1 MNWLAFWDSPHS
13 IYVSA
18 RHKDVHYRTIAEAIA
33 ALVPSHEARVL
44 DYGSGEAL
52 HADVIA
58 AACGQLL
65 LCEGAPRVRSGF
77 AARFADNPKIR
88 ALAPDDLKQ
97 LPDHSLDLI
106 VLHSVAQYLAP
117 DELTALLAQFHR
129 LLNAGGTLVV
139 SDIIPPHVPAV
150 TDAIA
155 LLKFG
160 AANGFFFAGVAGL
173 TRTLVSNYWRMRS
186 QYGLTRYSETAMAD
200 VLAAAGFIAQR
211 KSDNIGHNQ
220 ARMAFTARPSV

>member
-18 RHKDVHYRTIAEAIA
+18 RHKDVHYRMIAEAIA
-33 ALVPSHEARVL
+33 ALVPSREARVL

-52 HADVIA
+52 HADTVA
-58 AACGQLL
+58 VACGQLL
-65 LCEGAPRVRSGF
+65 LCEGAPSVRSGI
-77 AARFADNPKIR
+77 ALRFADNPKIR
-88 ALAPDDLKQ
+88 AIAPDDLKQ

-106 VLHSVAQYLAP
+106 VLHSVAQYLSP
-117 DELTALLAQFHR
+117 DELTALLVQFHR

-139 SDIIPPHVPAV
+139 SDIIPPHVPAA

-155 LLKFG
+155 LLKLG

-173 TRTLVSNYWRMRS
+173 ARTLASNYWRLRS
-186 QYGLTRYSETAMAD
+186 QYGLTRYSGTTIID
-200 VLAAAGFIAQR
+200 KLAAADFVAQR
-211 KSDNIGHNQ
+211 KPDNIGHNP
-220 ARMAFTARPSV
+220 ARMAFTARPR

>member
-18 RHKDVHYRTIAEAIA
+18 RHKDVHYRVIAEAIA

-52 HADVIA
+52 HADIVA

-65 LCEGAPRVRSGF
+65 LCEGAPRVRSGI

-97 LPDHSLDLI
+97 LPNRSLDLI
-106 VLHSVAQYLAP
+106 VLHSVAQYLTP
-117 DELTALLAQFHR
+117 DELRELLTLFHR
-129 LLNAGGTLVV
+129 LLNADGLLVM
-139 SDIIPPHVPAV
+139 SDILPPDVPAA

-160 AANGFFFAGVAGL
+160 AANGFLFAAVTGL
-173 TRTLVSNYWRMRS
+173 ARTLVSNYWRLRS
-186 QYGLTRYSETAMAD
+186 HYGLTRYSDTAMIEK
-200 VLAAAGFIAQR
+200 LAAAGFAAQR
-211 KSDNIGHNQ
+211 NPDNIGHNQ
-220 ARMAFTARPSV
+220 ARMAFTARPR

>member
-18 RHKDVHYRTIAEAIA
+18 RHKDVHYRVIAEAIA

-52 HADVIA
+52 HTDIVA

-65 LCEGAPRVRSGF
+65 LCEGAPGVRSGI

-88 ALAPDDLKQ
+88 ALAPNDLEQ
-97 LPDHSLDLI
+97 LPDRSLDLI
-106 VLHSVAQYLAP
+106 VLHSVAQYMTP
-117 DELTALLAQFHR
+117 DELSGLLTQFHR
-129 LLNAGGTLVV
+129 LLETNGTLVL
-139 SDIIPPHVPAV
+139 SDIIPPQVRAA
-150 TDAIA
+150 TAATA

-160 AANGFFFAGVAGL
+160 AANGFFLAAVAGL
-173 TRTLVSNYWRMRS
+173 ARTLMSSYWRLRS
-186 QYGLTRYSETAMAD
+186 QYGLTRYSDKAMID
-200 VLAAAGFIAQR
+200 KLAAAGFVAQR
-211 KSDNIGHNQ
+211 KPKNIGHDQ
-220 ARMAFTARPSV
+220 ARMAFTARPC

>member
-18 RHKDVHYRTIAEAIA
+18 RHKDVHYRVIAQAIA
-33 ALVPSHEARVL
+33 ALVPSRVARVL

-52 HADVIA
+52 HADIVA

-65 LCEGAPRVRSGF
+65 LCEGAPRVRSGI
-77 AARFADNPKIR
+77 AARFAGNPKIR

-97 LPDHSLDLI
+97 LPDRSLDLI
-106 VLHSVAQYLAP
+106 VLHSVAQYLTP
-117 DELTALLAQFHR
+117 DETSGLLTQFHR
-129 LLNAGGTLVV
+129 LLNANGMLVL
-139 SDIIPPHVPAV
+139 SDIIPPDVPAA

-160 AANGFFFAGVAGL
+160 ATNGFLFAAVAGL
-173 TRTLVSNYWRMRS
+173 VRTLASNYWRLRS
-186 QYGLTRYSETAMAD
+186 HYGLTRYSDTAMIEK
-200 VLAAAGFIAQR
+200 LAAAGFAAR
-211 KSDNIGHNQ
+211 RNPDNIGHNQ
-220 ARMAFTARPSV
+220 ARMAFTARPR